1 MATPHKAPTTAQPA
15 LLHSKQSTNP
25 KEELTMRH
33 YSDDLVT
40 GHIYAKHRDDDTTK
54 IDLPNYILVIE
65 SIITTAN
72 RITDNVHR
80 GSEGHLVYSNDSLA
94 TSGVVIE
101 PPLCT
106 LHRISSE
113 LSCKPSGIEKAHETT
128 LEIFEILANYP
139 WEAKAALTLLAF
151 ATDYGDLWHLYHYS
165 QADPLAKSL
174 AIIKRVGTLKKHLD
188 SLRYRQVLLNPK
200 SLIQSCLQAIKYMD
214 EIREF
219 SKYDVKELPEL
230 PSALRQIPLITYWV
244 IHTIVASRIELST
257 YLSETE
263 NQPQRY
269 LNELAEKIAFVL
281 DVLEKH
287 LEAIREQHEEVDLYR
302 WLVDHIEH
310 YHTDITLVIPK
321 LLSGKPET
329 KPLFDGTALRE
340 VSVQESLSGKNV
352 ILIISGL
359 DISEDDIRAFHKV
372 YEDLKRDNKYE
383 IVWIPISPEPYHEED
398 RKRYDYLRSTMKWYS
413 VQFTTKISGMRYIE
427 EKWQLREDPLVVVLN
442 PQSKVVFMNAIHLIR
457 VWETEA
463 IPFTPDRTELLL
475 RKNWPESTLIKFTH
489 QPRLQNWIRQDKNI
503 LFYGGSNP
511 LWIQQFEERVEIL
524 KSDPLIKDS
533 GSFEIV
539 RIGKNAQGEDDPALM
554 ARFWTTQWGY
564 FVVKSQ
570 IKGSSASETTEDIL
584 RLISYQNEDGWVVL
598 TVGSAPVL
606 VGRGVLILKLLED
619 FPKWKQS
626 LRLKAFPDAFRE
638 YFNELALKTHQCD
651 RVILPGFSGW
661 IPMIVNCPECP
672 RFMETGISFKCC
684 HGGAHM

>member
-1 MATPHKAPTTAQPA
+1 MAAPHKAPTTPA
-15 LLHSKQSTNP
+15 LLHSKQSANP
-25 KEELTMRH
+25 KDKEEMSMRH

-54 IDLPNYILVIE
+54 IDLSNYISVIE
-65 SIITTAN
+65 SIITTAD
-72 RITDNVHR
+72 RITDTVHR
-80 GSEGHLVYSNDSLA
+80 GSEGRLVYSNDSLA
-94 TSGVVIE
+94 SGVVIE

-106 LHRISSE
+106 LHCISSE
-113 LSCKPSGIEKAHETT
+113 LSCKPTGIEKAHETT
-128 LEIFEILANYP
+128 LEIFEILVNYP

-174 AIIKRVGTLKKHLD
+174 AIIKRVATLKKHLD
-188 SLRYRQVLLNPK
+188 SLRYREVFLNPR

-263 NQPQRY
+263 NQSQRY
-269 LNELAEKIAFVL
+269 LSELFEKIALVL
-281 DVLEKH
+281 TVLEKH
-287 LEAIREQHEEVDLYR
+287 LEAIREQHEEVNLYR
-302 WLVDHIEH
+302 WLIDHIEH

-329 KPLFDGTALRE
+329 KPLIDGTTHRE
-340 VSVQESLSGKNV
+340 VSVHESLAGKNV

-359 DISEDDIRAFHKV
+359 DISEDDIRAFHKI
-372 YEDLKRDNKYE
+372 YEDLKRDNKHE
-383 IVWIPISPEPYHEED
+383 IVWIPIIPEPYHEED

-427 EKWQLREDPLVVVLN
+427 EKWQLRDDPLVVVLN
-442 PQSKVVFMNAIHLIR
+442 PQSKVEFMNAIHLIR
-457 VWETEA
+457 VWESEA
-463 IPFTPDRTELLL
+463 IPFTFNRTEVLL
-475 RKNWPESTLIKFTH
+475 RKNWPESTLIKFAH
-489 QPRLQNWIRQDKNI
+489 QPRLQNWIAREKYI
-503 LFYGGSNP
+503 LFYGGKNP

-524 KSDPLIKDS
+524 KSDPLVMDGS
-533 GSFEIV
+533 SFEIV
-539 RIGKNAQGEDDPALM
+539 RIGKDATGEDDPALM
-554 ARFWTTQWGY
+554 ARFWIIQWGY

-584 RLISYQNEDGWVVL
+584 RLISYQTEDGWVVL

-606 VGRGVLILKLLED
+606 VGRGSLISKLLEE
-619 FPKWKQS
+619 FPKWKQN
-626 LRLKAFPDAFRE
+626 LRLKAFPDVFRD
-638 YFNELALKTHQCD
+638 YFNELALKSHQCD
-651 RVILPGFSGW
+651 RVVLPGFSGW

-672 RFMETGISFKCC
+672 RFMETGINFKCC
-684 HGGAHM
+684 HGGVDV